1 MPVGFSTITK
11 TALKAASAAASSIVA
26 TGLVLGVV
34 SCSKRDPKI
43 DTAAPGIGQSTSSS
57 GGRGT
62 STTGGGSRTT
72 GSGNSTVIPPPGGG
86 SGRPTIPSIPGNPS
100 IPGGGSGTR
109 PIIPSIP
116 GNPSIPG
123 GGGGGSR
130 PNVIP
135 NGPTGGGGT
144 RPIIPTP
151 NPVIPGGGAS
161 DRNTTQINVPMQIE
175 MSVGGPKVKAT
186 LPAGA
191 SAVNLQYL
199 SVAGMIE
206 GTTVDVS
213 LAFKSGTKTCV
224 IEKVSVR
231 IEPQSVSVPC
241 K

>member
-1 MPVGFSTITK
+1 MPAGFTTIT
-11 TALKAASAAASSIVA
+11 TAALKATSATATSIVA
-26 TGLVLGVV
+26 LGLVLGVV

-62 STTGGGSRTT
+62 STTGGAGRTT
-72 GSGNSTVIPPPGGG
+72 GSGNSTVIPAPGG
-86 SGRPTIPSIPGNPS
+86 GRPTIPSIPNIPGIPGNPS
-100 IPGGGSGTR
+100 IPGGGGSR
-109 PIIPSIP
+109 PIVPNNPIGPS
-116 GNPSIPG
+116 GS
-123 GGGGGSR
+123 GGGGSR

-135 NGPTGGGGT
+135 NGPTGGGG
-144 RPIIPTP
+144 
-151 NPVIPGGGAS
+151 GAS
-161 DRNTTQINVPMQIE
+161 DRNTTQVNVPMQVE

-213 LAFKSGTKTCV
+213 LAFKSGTKSCV
-224 IEKVSVR
+224 IEKVTVR
-231 IEPQSVSVPC
+231 IEPQSVAVPC

>member
-1 MPVGFSTITK
+1 MPAGFTTIT
-11 TALKAASAAASSIVA
+11 TAALKATSATATSIVA
-26 TGLVLGVV
+26 LGLVLGAV

-62 STTGGGSRTT
+62 SSSGGASRTT
-72 GSGNSTVIPPPGGG
+72 GSSNSTVIPAPGG
-86 SGRPTIPSIPGNPS
+86 GRPTIPSTPNIPSIPGIPGNPS
-100 IPGGGSGTR
+100 IPGG
-109 PIIPSIP
+109 
-116 GNPSIPG
+116 G

-135 NGPTGGGGT
+135 NGPTGGGGS
-144 RPIIPTP
+144 RP
-151 NPVIPGGGAS
+151 NVIPNGPTGGGGGAS
-161 DRNTTQINVPMQIE
+161 DRNTTQVNVPMQVE

-206 GTTVDVS
+206 GTTVEVS
-213 LAFKSGTKTCV
+213 LAFKSGTKSCV
-224 IEKVSVR
+224 IEKVTVR
-231 IEPQSVSVPC
+231 IEPQSVAVPW

>member
-1 MPVGFSTITK
+1 MPAGFTTIT
-11 TALKAASAAASSIVA
+11 TAALKATSATATSIVA
-26 TGLVLGVV
+26 LGLVLGVV

-62 STTGGGSRTT
+62 SSTGGASRTT
-72 GSGNSTVIPPPGGG
+72 GSGNSTVIPAPGA
-86 SGRPTIPSIPGNPS
+86 GRPTIPSVPSIPNIPSIPGNPS
-100 IPGGGSGTR
+100 IPG
-109 PIIPSIP
+109 
-116 GNPSIPG
+116 G

-161 DRNTTQINVPMQIE
+161 DRNTTQINVPMQVE

-199 SVAGMIE
+199 GVAGMIE

-231 IEPQSVSVPC
+231 IEPQSVAVPC

>member
-1 MPVGFSTITK
+1 MPAGFTTIT
-11 TALKAASAAASSIVA
+11 TAALKATSATATSIVA
-26 TGLVLGVV
+26 LGLVLGAV

-62 STTGGGSRTT
+62 SSTGGASRTT
-72 GSGNSTVIPPPGGG
+72 GSGNSTVIPAPGA
-86 SGRPTIPSIPGNPS
+86 GRPTIPSVPSIPNIPSIPGNPS
-100 IPGGGSGTR
+100 IPG
-109 PIIPSIP
+109 
-116 GNPSIPG
+116 G

-161 DRNTTQINVPMQIE
+161 DRNTTQINVPMQVE

-199 SVAGMIE
+199 GVAGMIE

-231 IEPQSVSVPC
+231 IEPQSVAVPC

>member
-1 MPVGFSTITK
+1 MPAGFTMITK
-11 TALKAASAAASSIVA
+11 IALKAASAAASSIVA

-62 STTGGGSRTT
+62 STTGGAGRTT
-72 GSGNSTVIPPPGGG
+72 GSSNSTVIPAPGGG
-86 SGRPTIPSIPGNPS
+86 RPTIPSIPNIPSIPGNPS
-100 IPGGGSGTR
+100 IPG
-109 PIIPSIP
+109 
-116 GNPSIPG
+116 G

-135 NGPTGGGGT
+135 NGPTGGGG
-144 RPIIPTP
+144 
-151 NPVIPGGGAS
+151 AS
-161 DRNTTQINVPMQIE
+161 DRNTTQVNVPMQVE
-175 MSVGGPKVKAT
+175 MTVGGPKVKAT
-186 LPAGA
+186 VPAGA

-199 SVAGMIE
+199 GVAGMIE

-213 LAFKSGTKTCV
+213 LAFKMGAKSCV
-224 IEKVSVR
+224 IEKVTVR
-231 IEPQSVSVPC
+231 IEPQSVAVPC

>member
-1 MPVGFSTITK
+1 MPAGFSTITK

-62 STTGGGSRTT
+62 SSTGGASRTT
-72 GSGNSTVIPPPGGG
+72 GSGNSTVIPAPGG
-86 SGRPTIPSIPGNPS
+86 GRPTIPSIPN
-100 IPGGGSGTR
+100 
-109 PIIPSIP
+109 IPSIP

-135 NGPTGGGGT
+135 NGPTGGGGS
-144 RPIIPTP
+144 RP
-151 NPVIPGGGAS
+151 NVIPNGPTGGGGGGGGGGAS
-161 DRNTTQINVPMQIE
+161 DRNTTQINVPMHVE
-175 MSVGGPKVKAT
+175 MSAGGPKVKAT

-199 SVAGMIE
+199 GVAGMIE
-206 GTTVDVS
+206 GTTVDIS
-213 LAFKSGTKTCV
+213 LAFKMGAKSCG
-224 IEKVSVR
+224 IEKVNVR
-231 IEPQSVSVPC
+231 IEPQSVAVPC

>member
-1 MPVGFSTITK
+1 MPAGFTTITK
-11 TALKAASAAASSIVA
+11 IALKAASAAASSIVA

-86 SGRPTIPSIPGNPS
+86 SGRPTIPRVPS
-100 IPGGGSGTR
+100 IPN
-109 PIIPSIP
+109 IPSIP

-123 GGGGGSR
+123 GGGSRPIVPNNPIGPSGSGGGGSR

-135 NGPTGGGGT
+135 NGPTGGGG
-144 RPIIPTP
+144 
-151 NPVIPGGGAS
+151 GAS
-161 DRNTTQINVPMQIE
+161 DRNTTQVNVPMQVE

-199 SVAGMIE
+199 GVAGMIE

-231 IEPQSVSVPC
+231 IEPQSVAVPC

>member
-1 MPVGFSTITK
+1 MPAGFSTITK

-86 SGRPTIPSIPGNPS
+86 SGRPTIPSVPN
-100 IPGGGSGTR
+100 
-109 PIIPSIP
+109 IPSIP

-123 GGGGGSR
+123 GGGSRPIVPNNPIGPSGSGGGGSR

-135 NGPTGGGGT
+135 NGPTGGGGG
-144 RPIIPTP
+144 
-151 NPVIPGGGAS
+151 GGGAS
-161 DRNTTQINVPMQIE
+161 DRNTTQVNVPMQVE

-191 SAVNLQYL
+191 SVVNLQYL

-213 LAFKSGTKTCV
+213 LTFKSGTKTCV